1 MCSVVNQGLFIC
13 MDGGSHIITQTV
25 PLKRIIVCLICLII
39 VRHKMWKGRIIHK
52 VNLWTWSLETTKH
65 ESLEKAK
72 HKRLETTK
80 HESLETTKHERLETT
95 EHESLMTTKHESLET
110 TKHES
115 LEKAIH
121 ERLRRLNMKV

>member
-25 PLKRIIVCLICLII
+25 PLKRIIVCTIW
-39 VRHKMWKGRIIHK
+39 HKMWKGRIIHK

-72 HKRLETTK
+72 H
-80 HESLETTKHERLETT
+80 ERLE
-95 EHESLMTTKHESLET
+95 TTKHESLET

-121 ERLRRLNMKV
+121 DCL